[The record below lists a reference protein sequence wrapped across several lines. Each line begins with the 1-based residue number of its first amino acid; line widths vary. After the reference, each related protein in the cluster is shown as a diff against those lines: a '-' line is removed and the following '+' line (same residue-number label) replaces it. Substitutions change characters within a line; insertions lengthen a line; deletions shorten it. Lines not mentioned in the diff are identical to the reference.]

1 MRMNKKQH
9 KNHITGLRG
18 IAILGIILFHA
29 SQVDFPNG
37 YLGVSVFLCITG
49 YFLFAS
55 FLRKDFQFTLS
66 SFARKRI
73 TRLFPSYIA
82 SIAFFL
88 FVCAWLIPFDY
99 FEKTAKLAIS
109 SLAGLSNIYYKRVIG
124 DYFADASGSWIFL
137 TTWYFSVLL
146 QVYVFYAIVAKIGTF
161 FSTRLRI
168 ILISG
173 CGVASFIWLFPPSC
187 WLDIFGA
194 DKSIIANAY
203 FSSITRFWIVIA
215 GGLAVFLPPIQSTGR
230 QNFLYLCSLLGI
242 VYSLFFSQS
251 SLVIQDI
258 TIVPLSMLCIRYA
271 PTGYLK
277 LLPENIVIRRIG
289 VYSFSLY
296 LIHWPLLVLGNYLRD
311 GKTDVWYYLLITTL
325 ILLLSVILYE
335 TVERR
340 AFSLSSTI
348 SAWFITMTGA
358 ILIMTTHGMQHYLH
372 PIVASLG
379 SQAYDDYRPI
389 SYDAPIAAHF
399 PKHLV
404 WSNTTPFYKPA
415 QPLCHLGVAKK
426 EPDFILMGDS
436 HALALAPGMD
446 IIGKQAGWS
455 GVFAQTYVMPFNQ
468 CAAKSAAMT
477 WTRDK
482 QAAILHYLHMHPELR
497 TVVLAQFWSARMGM
511 NYNDWTGALV
521 DIKKTP
527 EKDYEK
533 TRDFVLELR
542 KIGKNVIILTD
553 VPFFSPKHSSTGCA
567 EGVQFYDI
575 SSYVRKN
582 TLLHRPLDETR
593 LLVSLR
599 EYQDDNRIASHVL
612 DKICNDKLATVIH
625 LENFIMNNELFH
637 ACRNGKLLY
646 NDAHH
651 LSPDGAA
658 IIMND
663 IKEVFS
669 QALETADVPKSY

>member
-1 MRMNKKQH
+1 MNKKQH
-9 KNHITGLRG
+9 QNHITGLRG

-29 SQVDFPNG
+29 CKAEFPNG

-55 FLRKDFQFTLS
+55 FLREGFRFSLS
-66 SFARKRI
+66 SFTQKRI

-88 FVCAWLIPFDY
+88 IVCACLIPFDY
-99 FEKTAKLAIS
+99 LEKTAKLAIF
-109 SLAGLSNIYYKRVIG
+109 SLSGISNIYYKRALG
-124 DYFADASGSWIFL
+124 DYFADASDDCIFL

-146 QVYVFYAIVAKIGTF
+146 QVYVFYAVIAKIGTF
-161 FSTRLRI
+161 LSTGFRI
-168 ILISG
+168 ILISA
-173 CGVASFIWLFPPSC
+173 CGAASFFWLFPPSC
-187 WLDIFGA
+187 WLDIISA
-194 DKSIIANAY
+194 DKSIIADAY
-203 FSSITRFWIVIA
+203 FSSATRFWIVIA
-215 GGLAVFLPPIQSTGR
+215 GGLAVFLPSIQSNRR
-230 QNFLYLCSLLGI
+230 QNFLYLASLLGI
-242 VYSLFFSQS
+242 IYSLFVSHT
-251 SLVIQDI
+251 SLAIQDI
-258 TIVPLSMLCIRYA
+258 AIVPLSMLCIRYA
-271 PTGYLK
+271 PTGGIK
-277 LLPENIVIRRIG
+277 LLPENFVIHRIG

-311 GKTDVWYYLLITTL
+311 GKPDVWYYLTIAAT
-325 ILLLSVILYE
+325 ILLLSVVLYK
-335 TVERR
+335 VIERKT
-340 AFSLSSTI
+340 FSLTSTI
-348 SAWFITMTGA
+348 SAWGITMAGA

-372 PIVASLG
+372 PTVSSLG
-379 SQAYDDYRPI
+379 SQAYDDYHPI
-389 SYDAPIAAHF
+389 SNEAPLAAHF

-404 WSNTTPFYKPA
+404 WDIINPFYKPA
-415 QPLCHLGVAKK
+415 QALYHLGDDKK

-436 HALALAPGMD
+436 HALAIAPGLD

-455 GVFAQTYVMPFNQ
+455 GVFAQAYVMPFNQ
-468 CAAKSAAMT
+468 CAATSTGIT
-477 WTRDK
+477 WTQDR
-482 QAAILHYLHMHPELR
+482 QADILHYLHMHPELR
-497 TVVLAQFWSARMGM
+497 TVVLAQFWSARMGI
-511 NYNDWTGALV
+511 NYKDWNGVPV
-521 DIKKTP
+521 DIKKSP
-527 EKDYEK
+527 EKDFEK

-553 VPFFSPKHSSTGCA
+553 VPFFSPKHSITGCT
-567 EGVQFYDI
+567 EGVHFYNVAT
-575 SSYVRKN
+575 YVRKN
-582 TLLHRPLDETR
+582 TLLHRSIDEKR

-599 EYQDDNRIASHVL
+599 EYRDDNRIALHVL

-669 QALETADVPKSY
+669 QALKTAEVPQSY

>member
-1 MRMNKKQH
+1 MNKKQH

-29 SQVDFPNG
+29 CKTGFPNG
-37 YLGVSVFLCITG
+37 YLGVSIFLCITG

-55 FLRKDFQFTLS
+55 FLREDFQFSLP
-66 SFARKRI
+66 SFAKKRI

-82 SIAFFL
+82 AIAFFL
-88 FVCAWLIPFDY
+88 FICAWLLPFDY

-109 SLAGLSNIYYKRVIG
+109 SLSGLSNIYYKQVIG

-146 QVYVFYAIVAKIGTF
+146 QVYVFYAIIAKIGTF
-161 FSTRLRI
+161 LSLRRRI

-173 CGVASFIWLFPPSC
+173 CGVASFVWLFPPSC
-187 WLDIFGA
+187 WLDIIGA
-194 DKSIIANAY
+194 DKSIISNAY
-203 FSSITRFWIVIA
+203 FSSVTRFWIVIA
-215 GGLAVFLPPIQSTGR
+215 GGLAVFLPPIQSHQR
-230 QNFLYLCSLLGI
+230 QNILYLCSLLGI
-242 VYSLFFSQS
+242 IYSLFFSHS

-258 TIVPLSMLCIRYA
+258 AIVPLSMLCIRYA
-271 PTGYLK
+271 PTGILK
-277 LLPENIVIRRIG
+277 WLSENVVIRRIG

-296 LIHWPLLVLGNYLRD
+296 LMHWPLLVLGNYIRE
-311 GKTDVWYYLLITTL
+311 GTPDVRYYLLIAAL
-325 ILLLSVILYE
+325 ILILSVVLYE
-335 TVERR
+335 TIERR
-340 AFSLSSTI
+340 AFSLTSTI
-348 SAWFITMTGA
+348 SAWGITMVGA

-372 PIVASLG
+372 PAVSSLG
-379 SQAYDDYRPI
+379 CQTYDDYRPI
-389 SYDAPIAAHF
+389 SNDAPIAAHF
-399 PKHLV
+399 PKHLI
-404 WSNTTPFYKPA
+404 WGIITPFYKPA
-415 QPLCHLGVAKK
+415 QALYHLGDDKK

-436 HALALAPGMD
+436 HALAIAPGMD

-455 GVFAQTYVMPFNQ
+455 GVFAQAYVMPFNQ
-468 CAAKSAAMT
+468 CAASSAGIT
-477 WTRDK
+477 WTQNK
-482 QAAILHYLHMHPELR
+482 QADILHYLHMHPELR
-497 TVVLAQFWSARMGM
+497 TVVLAQFWSARMGV
-511 NYNDWTGALV
+511 NYKDWNGVLI

-553 VPFFSPKHSSTGCA
+553 VPFFSTKHSDTGCV
-567 EGVQFYDI
+567 EGVQLYDVA
-575 SSYVRKN
+575 SYIRKN
-582 TLLHRPLDETR
+582 VLLHRPIDEKH

-612 DKICNDKLATVIH
+612 DRICNDKLATVIH
-625 LENFIMNNELFH
+625 LENFIMNNNLFH
-637 ACRNGKLLY
+637 ACRNGRLLY

-658 IIMND
+658 ILMND

-669 QALETADVPKSY
+669 QALKTAEIPRSY